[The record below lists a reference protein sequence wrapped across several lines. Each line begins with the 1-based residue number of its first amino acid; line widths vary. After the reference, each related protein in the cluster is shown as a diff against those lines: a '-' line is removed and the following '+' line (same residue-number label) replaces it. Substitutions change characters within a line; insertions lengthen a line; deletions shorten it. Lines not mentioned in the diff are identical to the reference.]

1 MSTGSGV
8 DGRPRMIDVGR
19 MASVSAQTVS
29 RYFNGGY
36 VAPGTRERI
45 ENAVEALDYRPHAAA
60 RQLRSNR
67 TEALGVIAMGSPNF
81 GVWSLLE
88 GMTAGARQAGFTLV
102 IGQLDISSNR
112 PDAASEVEAAVD
124 HLLRS
129 GVDGII
135 VASPYAG
142 GEDLLADLVTGVPLV
157 IMTGRL
163 GSPDNSVLVDSYGAG
178 TLAMEHLIALGHQ
191 RILHLSGDPTTIESE
206 QRRASY
212 YDSLARLGLPALQ
225 DIGRDWTAESGFDIG
240 WSVDP
245 KDFTAVFAA
254 NDAIA
259 SGFMSAMR
267 DRGLEAPTDF
277 SIVGIDNMP
286 ETQFYAPPL
295 TTVTLDFVGI
305 GEAAVEMMLRRI
317 RERRSLPQQ
326 TVPPHLEERRSTS
339 SPSS

>member
-1 MSTGSGV
+1 MSRGSGLG
-8 DGRPRMIDVGR
+8 GRPRMIDVGR

-36 VAPGTRERI
+36 VAPSTRQRI
-45 ENAVEALDYRPHAAA
+45 ETAVEALGYRPHPAA
-60 RQLRSNR
+60 RQLKSNR
-67 TEALGVIAMGSPNF
+67 TGAVGVIAMGSPNF

-124 HLLRS
+124 QLLRS

-142 GEDLLADLVTGVPLV
+142 GEDLFTDLVTGVPLV
-157 IMTGRL
+157 IVLERP
-163 GSPDNSVLVDSYGAG
+163 GSPDNSVRVDSYGAG
-178 TLAMEHLIALGHQ
+178 TLAMDHLIVLGHQ
-191 RILHLSGDPTTIESE
+191 RILHISGDPTTIESE

-212 YDSLARLGLPALQ
+212 YDSLARHGLSAIQ

-240 WSVDP
+240 SSVNP
-245 KDFTAVFAA
+245 EDFTAVFAA

-267 DRGLEAPTDF
+267 DRGLEAPMDF

-286 ETQFYAPPL
+286 ATQFYAPPL

-317 RERRSLPQQ
+317 REERSMPQQ
-326 TVPPHLEERRSTS
+326 TIPPHLEERRSTS
-339 SPSS
+339 PPP